1 MEFTIDRQTFL
12 QGLYKTQGII
22 EKKSTINVLSHV
34 LISSVPEGV
43 QLTSTDYDVIFI
55 GTWPAE
61 IHEPGAI
68 AVNGRNLFEVVKS
81 LPDLPVRIRSQ
92 SNHWIELHCGRSRFS
107 LAGISPEEF
116 PRLQEEAD
124 LPSIRVPKATIQ
136 SMIDKTV
143 FSVSNDETRM
153 NLNGVFFQVQPRE
166 GDQVRL
172 VMVSTDGHRLSKVE
186 EIVEGVEGEI
196 VASEAIVHKKG
207 IFELKRLFEG
217 PESHTN
223 VGFVNAN
230 TVFKNDGATMFIRR
244 IEESFPDYN
253 KVIPAES
260 SISVAIPRVA
270 FMDAIRRIATLTTNK
285 ASIIRLELRD
295 DKLTLLSQNPEAGEG
310 RDEIDVAYNGTPLVI
325 GFNFR
330 YLLDVLSVIGGD
342 EVRFEINDQFSPGV
356 IRSDEDPDATFVIM
370 PMRIG

>member
-34 LISSVPEGV
+34 LISSVADGV

-61 IHEPGAI
+61 IQEPGAI

-186 EIVEGVEGEI
+186 EIVEGVEGEV
-196 VASEAIVHKKG
+196 VAAEAIVHKKG

-217 PESHTN
+217 PDAYTN
-223 VGFVNAN
+223 IGFVNAN
-230 TVFKNDGATMFIRR
+230 TVFRNDGATMFIRR

-260 SISVAIPRVA
+260 SISVHIPRSA

-310 RDEIDVAYNGTPLVI
+310 RDEIDVSYSGTPLVI

-330 YLLDVLSVIGGD
+330 YLLDVLGVINGD

>member
-34 LISSVPEGV
+34 LISSVADGV

-61 IHEPGAI
+61 IHEAGSI

-92 SNHWIELHCGRSRFS
+92 SNHWIELTCGRSRFS

-116 PRLQEEAD
+116 PRLQEDAD
-124 LPSIRVPKATIQ
+124 LVTFRVPKATIQ
-136 SMIDKTV
+136 SMIEKTV

-186 EIVEGVEGEI
+186 EIVEGVHFEGDG
-196 VASEAIVHKKG
+196 ADAIVHKKG

-217 PESHTN
+217 PDTHTEI
-223 VGFVNAN
+223 GFVNAN
-230 TVFKNDGATMFIRR
+230 TVFRNDGATMFIRR

-253 KVIPAES
+253 KVIPSES
-260 SISVAIPRVA
+260 NLSVRIPRLA
-270 FMDAIRRIATLTTNK
+270 LMDAIRRIATLTTNK
-285 ASIIRLELRD
+285 ASIIRVELRD

-310 RDEIDVAYNGTPLVI
+310 RDELDVVYSGTPLVI

-330 YLLDVLSVIGGD
+330 YLLDVLGAITGD